1 MKVLACSRTQYP
13 EWKELAEY
21 VDLDTL
27 LKESDMI
34 SLHCPVFPETLKMIN
49 AGTIARM
56 KDGAMLLNTS
66 RGQLIDEYDLAEALH
81 SGKLRGAALDVM
93 SVEPIL
99 ADNPLLT
106 APNCIITPHMAW
118 APIESRQRLLD
129 CVVENVRGFL
139 SGRLQNVVNP

>member
-1 MKVLACSRTQYP
+1 
-13 EWKELAEY
+13 
-21 VDLDTL
+21 
-27 LKESDMI
+27 
-34 SLHCPVFPETLKMIN
+34 
-49 AGTIARM
+49 
-56 KDGAMLLNTS
+56 
-66 RGQLIDEYDLAEALH
+66 
-81 SGKLRGAALDVM
+81 M